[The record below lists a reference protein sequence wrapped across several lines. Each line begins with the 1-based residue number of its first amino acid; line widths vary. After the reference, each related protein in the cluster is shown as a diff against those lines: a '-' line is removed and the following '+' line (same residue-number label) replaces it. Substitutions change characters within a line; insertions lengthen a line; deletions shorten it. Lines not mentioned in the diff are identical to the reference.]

1 MQVNALVQKSDYIR
15 TLEAGIFLA
24 HNIWP
29 THTGTCL
36 VWDETEENVIVWAG
50 PVELFAMPDFEWA
63 QSCYAWQH
71 IDAHGHV
78 KIITVLESEFINSA
92 KKAVEAAIYADVQPV
107 PKHAYTLELFKKRLT
122 EAEKALHEAHIKTE
136 DLNAALLS
144 VKENMG
150 RINERFQFARVA

>member
-1 MQVNALVQKSDYIR
+1 MNSLVQKTDYIR

-29 THTGTCL
+29 IHKGTCL

-63 QSCYAWQH
+63 QNCYAWQH
-71 IDAHGHV
+71 TDAIGHV
-78 KIITVLESEFINSA
+78 KILVVLKSEFIDSA

-122 EAEKALHEAHIKTE
+122 EAEKALHEAHIKTM
-136 DLNAALLS
+136 DLNPAVLS
-144 VKENMG
+144 ARDTMD
-150 RINERFQFARVA
+150 RIDERFHFARVA